1 MTQFDREDE
10 EDELFARE
18 LLAEA
23 MGIDM
28 DEMNELADEADA
40 YKKGLLQ

>member
-23 MGIDM
+23 MGISM
-28 DEMNELADEADA
+28 DEINELADEADE
-40 YKKGLLQ
+40 YIHKIKQ

>member
-1 MTQFDREDE
+1 MMEKILD

-23 MGIDM
+23 MGIDIE
-28 DEMNELADEADA
+28 EMNELADEADE
-40 YKKGLLQ
+40 YINSIKQ